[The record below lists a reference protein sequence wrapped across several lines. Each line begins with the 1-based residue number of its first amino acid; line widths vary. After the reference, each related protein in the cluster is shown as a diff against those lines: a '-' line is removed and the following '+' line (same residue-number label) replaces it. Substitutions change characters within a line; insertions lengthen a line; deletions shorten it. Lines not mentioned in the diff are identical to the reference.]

1 MSKITLDD
9 KIEYRGFW
17 YLPSDP
23 ENSVAGTVTYY
34 PNERIVLELIGSFGD
49 SLMDVFKDNKEETCW
64 RN

>member
-49 SLMDVFKDNKEETCW
+49 FSYGCF
-64 RN
+64 

>member
-23 ENSVAGTVTYY
+23 ENSVAGTVHIILTKRLY
-34 PNERIVLELIGSFGD
+34 
-49 SLMDVFKDNKEETCW
+49 
-64 RN
+64 